1 MIHKELKVYG
11 YNVVWIIKLLTNT
24 TKEKKFFMVNR
35 GVFDV
40 ESLKCFYL
48 YQV

>member
-35 GVFDV
+35 GVSDV